1 MYTWQNKSGTGGL
14 VIVKTNGE
22 TPQLSVVHNHSLELG
37 SNRVME
43 DGGEVKYSSDS
54 FSKLL
59 VQVSW
64 SDTKLISQLAFL
76 CNIKQTSV
84 SGTMPLA
91 LDGYCKELLRG
102 HMLRTFE
109 NNEVKSVG
117 KVRNIPGEVEH
128 ELLHEHDTSTSN
140 DFDLDNGCFE
150 MQYLGHSKVFIEEFK
165 KLQRAYT
172 NNLRI
177 WNVVKLSAIQPVI
190 AHAFCGNQ
198 KILDALW
205 IDENHVHYVMMHR
218 DIVPRAFSCKY
229 LNHVAVVL
237 ERLPG
242 SLRFH
247 PSNKKKLLCT
257 PLEKLF
263 ILQPR
268 GKSSPP
274 HPLVPPGNA
283 LYALDKAHPGYLM
296 QALT

>member
-1 MYTWQNKSGTGGL
+1 MDGLETLVDVPSQELSDEVLLMY
-14 VIVKTNGE
+14 
-22 TPQLSVVHNHSLELG
+22 EL
-37 SNRVME
+37 
-43 DGGEVKYSSDS
+43 
-54 FSKLL
+54 
-59 VQVSW
+59 
-64 SDTKLISQLAFL
+64 
-76 CNIKQTSV
+76 QTSV

-117 KVRNIPGEVEH
+117 KVR
-128 ELLHEHDTSTSN
+128 
-140 DFDLDNGCFE
+140 
-150 MQYLGHSKVFIEEFK
+150 
-165 KLQRAYT
+165 
-172 NNLRI
+172 
-177 WNVVKLSAIQPVI
+177 NVVKLSAIQPVI